1 MEYVGINSIKRA
13 YRDRLQESGKYELA
27 SKLHNKDFT
36 EPIFDGFTVHPEEE
50 PNLEN
55 LNNALQNISVDLIAL
70 NAQFASAAD
79 LYSSLIEEINADL
92 ANVSEII
99 EREKE
104 RIQDLNIIAGNMSY
118 FSVVKSFTA
127 DDLSG
132 TCSIW
137 DSNTFM
143 CHSTNRTSA
152 ILSIDNV
159 SGNGYEGNAYVYRND
174 IAEKDIVDSSVRTKM
189 IDELSSSYYEYS
201 KLIVPKDSVVYPV
214 DASFDNQPATCTISI
229 SSNTPFNSLRLQ
241 SSVTEMVVEQ
251 IQISDDG
258 LVYEDTMVAPI
269 QILNPVKKYEDDS
282 YIYGSGLLCFPAT
295 NYAKIR
301 LHSYSSFNER
311 LAFKKSEDDQVLII
325 DLANAKRFL
334 IRINDIIA
342 FTSTYDTESYLETS
356 ELITTPVDSIAIFA
370 SEYYPPSFPSNSTV
384 YGIPDYLQYIMTIN
398 GKDYTMV
405 PINSHKQGYK
415 VVRFSNYSLTE
426 TYSVHITE
434 PIRSAKL
441 KVKFTTPDQSYS
453 PFLSNLKVCLG
464 KGVIS

>member
-13 YRDRLQESGKYELA
+13 YRDRLQENGQYERA
-27 SKLHNKDFT
+27 SKLHSKDFT
-36 EPIFDGFTVHPEEE
+36 EPIFDGLTVHPEAE
-50 PNLEN
+50 PNLES
-55 LNNALQNISVDLIAL
+55 LNGALQDISVDLIAL

-79 LYSSLIEEINADL
+79 LYNTLMEEINTDL

-118 FSVVKSFTA
+118 FSVIKSFTA
-127 DDLSG
+127 SDLSG

-137 DSNTFM
+137 DQNTFM
-143 CHSTNRTSA
+143 CHSTDRTNVT
-152 ILSIDNV
+152 LSIDDV

-174 IAEKDIVDSSVRTKM
+174 VAEKDIVDSSVRTKM
-189 IDELSSSYYEYS
+189 IDELSFSYYEYS
-201 KLIVPKDSVVYPV
+201 KLIIPKDSIVYPA

-229 SSNTPFNSLRLQ
+229 SSNTSFNSLRLQ
-241 SSVTEMVVEQ
+241 SDIIETTVEQ

-258 LVYEDTMVAPI
+258 LVYEDTMVTPI
-269 QILNPVKKYEDDS
+269 QILNPAKKYEDDS

-301 LHSYSSFNER
+301 LSSYGSFNEQ
-311 LAFKKSEDDQVLII
+311 LVFKKSEGDQGLITELT
-325 DLANAKRFL
+325 DAKRFL
-334 IRINDIIA
+334 IRVNDIIA

-370 SEYYPPSFPSNSTV
+370 SEYYPPSFPANSTV

-415 VVRFSNYSLTE
+415 VIRFSNYSLTE
-426 TYSVHITE
+426 TYSVHIAE

-441 KVKFTTPDQSYS
+441 KIKFTTPDPSYS

-464 KGVIS
+464 KGVLS